1 MALVWTEPA
10 PILTASGP
18 LRCHSLRLRR
28 GADLLLSIRDVC
40 REKHIAAG
48 VVLSAVGCI
57 SEGRVRDASGVT
69 IREIREHCEIVSLN
83 GTVSENRCHLHIALS
98 KEDLSTLGGHLCPGC
113 IINTTCELVIA
124 ELPATAI
131 EKEFDEETGYDEL
144 IFVPRA

>member
-1 MALVWTEPA
+1 MNLP

-98 KEDLSTLGGHLCPGC
+98 REDLSTIGGHLTPGC

-124 ELPATAI
+124 ELPGTAI